1 MKKLYYSICLL
12 LICSFFFEV
21 KAMSEKKRV
30 LYINSYHSG
39 YLWSDGIE
47 KAIKNK
53 LGKSTIS
60 IDLKTFYMNTKN
72 IQDID
77 YNIKMGKKAKSLVD
91 TFKPDVVIISD
102 DNALKYFYKPYFYKS
117 SIPFVFCGINGSSSK
132 YDLGEN
138 ITGMEQVQLSKKM
151 VDILKNYSKGERIG
165 LLQDD
170 SISTRGDLIFVEKE
184 LNKKIDARLVFTI
197 EEWKKNFIELQDSVD
212 ILFLGTSGRIKELDS
227 HKNQLKKFVKENI
240 KIPIGTWENEIIH
253 YSVLGLIDKPQE
265 QGSWAASTAIRILKG
280 EKIENISIVKNKEAN
295 IFINTTLAK
304 KLNIVFPFD
313 FIDYAELVE

>member
-1 MKKLYYSICLL
+1 MKKLFI
-12 LICSFFFEV
+12 FFFLLFSIFSYLDAKIV
-21 KAMSEKKRV
+21 PSKKV

-53 LGKSTIS
+53 LSKSTIS

-72 IQDID
+72 IQDIN
-77 YNIKMGKKAKSLVD
+77 YNIKMGMKAKSLVD

-102 DNALKYFYKPYFYKS
+102 DNALKYFYKPHFYSS

-138 ITGMEQVQLSKKM
+138 ITGMEQVQLGKKM

-170 SISTRGDLIFVEKE
+170 AISTMGDLIFLEKE
-184 LNKKIDARLVFTI
+184 LNKRINAKLVFSI

-227 HKNQLKKFVKENI
+227 HKNQLKKFVEKNI

-280 EKIENISIVKNKEAN
+280 EKVKNISIVKNKEAN

-313 FIDYAELVE
+313 FIDNAELIE